1 MYGISTDDARLAAR
15 VSYGMNE
22 QDRRPIVTIALM
34 AALAD
39 GETTSEEQSQL
50 RDAMQRLGIT
60 DADAMTEQ
68 ARQGHPA
75 LADVTRQLSD
85 DAARAYA
92 YELALVICN
101 AGGPA
106 NERES
111 AFLKELRDAL
121 GLGATAVA
129 QLEKDA
135 SALATASP
143 AANGPPPPDTD
154 LDQAIL
160 RQAMLA
166 GAVELLPDRLANL
179 VILPL
184 QLRLV
189 YKIGQRYGQQ
199 LDVNQIKDLAGTLGI
214 GAAAQVVE
222 GVVSKLVRGV
232 AGGLLG
238 SLVGGAGGV
247 AAGAAVT
254 FASTYALGHV
264 AQRYYAQ
271 DRRLGTADLRE
282 LFQKF
287 QQDARGLFPKVQN
300 EIQSQAQH
308 LNLQSLLDGIR
319 GQTL

>member
-1 MYGISTDDARLAAR
+1 
-15 VSYGMNE
+15 MNE
-22 QDRRPIVTIALM
+22 QDRQPVVTIALM
-34 AALAD
+34 AAMAD
-39 GETTSEEQSQL
+39 GQASQEEQAQL
-50 RDAMQRLGIT
+50 KEAMSRLGVSDV
-60 DADAMTEQ
+60 DALL
-68 ARQGHPA
+68 ARAQQGQPA
-75 LADVTRQLSD
+75 LAEIASQLSD

-92 YELALVICN
+92 YELAIVVCH
-101 AGGPA
+101 ADGPV
-106 NERES
+106 NESET
-111 AFLKELRDAL
+111 AFLGALRSAL
-121 GLGATAVA
+121 GLSATAVTK
-129 QLEKDA
+129 LEQDA
-135 SALATASP
+135 AAVTSSAAPTSSGA
-143 AANGPPPPDTD
+143 PPPDTD

-160 RQAMLA
+160 QQAMLA
-166 GAVELLPDRLANL
+166 GAVELLPDRLASL

-214 GAAAQVVE
+214 GAAAQAVE
-222 GVVSKLVRGV
+222 GVVRKLVRGV

-238 SLVGGAGGV
+238 GIVGSAGGV

-271 DRRLGTADLRE
+271 NRRIGPADLRE

-300 EIQSQAQH
+300 EIQAQAQH